1 MHNRWILCGLGRL
14 GTSLNQGFIDSGL
27 AWDLV
32 CPSSTVIDSKSQIS
46 LASHKHNNC
55 ISWSNLL
62 DSLREGDVVVLAVP
76 DSAIE
81 SCALQLDVPEVTII
95 HCSGATPLMCTKY
108 AATGV
113 YYPLQTFNKSIKNN
127 WADTPVF
134 LEYELNKIGDVLF
147 ELHSKL
153 GGSNGNITTC
163 DSQKRLKIHT
173 AAVFANNF
181 SQACVS
187 ISQQLLEESGI
198 DFEVMLPILRKTAS
212 NWEHELPINSLT
224 GPAVRGDLVTM
235 DKHLNSLQNHPA
247 WRDLYRQLSDI
258 IKQMKS

>member
-14 GTSLNQGFIDSGL
+14 GTSLNQGFIDSGF

-32 CPSSTVIDSKSQIS
+32 CPSSTDTDSKSQIS
-46 LASHKHNNC
+46 LASHKHSNC
-55 ISWSNLL
+55 ISWPNLL

-81 SCALQLDVPEVTII
+81 ICASQLDVEGVAII
-95 HCSGATPLMCTKY
+95 HCSGATPLLSTKY

-113 YYPLQTFNKSIKNN
+113 FYPLQTFNKSIKNN

-134 LEYELNKIGDVLF
+134 LEYKLSKIETVLIDF
-147 ELHSKL
+147 LLKL
-153 GGSNGNITTC
+153 GGSDRNITTC

-224 GPAVRGDLVTM
+224 GPAVRGDVVTM